1 MLPEHGINDVRNYHF
16 SAAQHQDQWADIH
29 HDPALTTLQAFCTD
43 TGRGADCACVDIGHG
58 NLVLNCE
65 NYLGAYPALEH
76 CFRHCEC
83 GHGVPWGLRREG
95 VLEVLSMTAGRTAV
109 HVG

>member
-1 MLPEHGINDVRNYHF
+1 MLPEHGINGVRNYRF
-16 SAAQHQDQWADIH
+16 DAAQHQDQWANIH
-29 HDPALTTLQAFCTD
+29 HNPALTNLPAFCTNI
-43 TGRGADCACVDIGHG
+43 RGADCSCVDFDHG
-58 NLVLNCE
+58 ELALNCE
-65 NYLGAYPALEH
+65 NYLGAYPALEQ

-83 GHGVPWGLRREG
+83 GNGVPWGLRREG